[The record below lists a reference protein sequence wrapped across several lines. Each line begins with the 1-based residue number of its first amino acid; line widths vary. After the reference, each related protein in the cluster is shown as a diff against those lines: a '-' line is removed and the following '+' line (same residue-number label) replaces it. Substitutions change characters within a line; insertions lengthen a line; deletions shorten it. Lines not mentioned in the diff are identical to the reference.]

1 MNKKIFKL
9 GIDSGL
15 IVEDSKESHYGY
27 SISEYAE
34 IDDVVEYASRII
46 EDCMNI
52 VMENTNVFD
61 ISDRA
66 RAIRRAK
73 RRIFSHF
80 YGESD
85 GE

>member
-1 MNKKIFKL
+1 MNKKIFEL
-9 GIDSGL
+9 GVDSGL
-15 IVEDSKESHYGY
+15 LIEDSKESNYGY

-34 IDDVVEYASRII
+34 VDDVLEYASRII

-80 YGESD
+80 YSKID
-85 GE
+85 D